1 MSSATVLFTGQDLV
15 TGVTVMP
22 NISPGADVVNRA
34 GKLDRQGSAMPRL
47 TPKRRTEQDLTL
59 VPVYSVHDQF
69 PWAGQVNYAA
79 SKGGIAMLMKTM
91 AQELAQYHIRVNSIA
106 PGAIKT
112 PINKSAWDSTDAEQ
126 ELLKLIPYGR
136 NSAAYCAEW
145 APEDMRRNTV
155 PYTQAADGTRP
166 GFRAR
171 FPRESVAQTLDFQTP
186 LPARGLLAAESSSTT
201 LTFDGLF
208 DRLPA
213 KCRSCGIGIA
223 NRHEQTKPSVAA
235 WRTSG

>member
-1 MSSATVLFTGQDLV
+1 VVRGTGWDLRRLLKGLWNFVLGVDLTGQFLRAREAAKEFVRRGVQADL
-15 TGVTVMP
+15 
-22 NISPGADVVNRA
+22 SCSA
-34 GKLDRQGSAMPRL
+34 GKIICVS
-47 TPKRRTEQDLTL
+47 
-59 VPVYSVHDQF
+59 SVHDQF